1 MSLPGPW
8 LPVPSNPCR
17 QPGVPAVRSPLL
29 SVLHTYMD
37 RPAAHTAFSLPAV
50 FPDTLAGHG
59 SHTLPDIVRNH
70 CAAGHPDLPPHN
82 RFYALPA
89 ILRARENFRHSG
101 TGSGYAVPARSLCRR
116 GRNIPHRRG
125 NVPVPPGMG
134 PRCHGFPGTLEH
146 HPEQISPHRH
156 PPAAVPAPPAATA

>member
-1 MSLPGPW
+1 
-8 LPVPSNPCR
+8 
-17 QPGVPAVRSPLL
+17 
-29 SVLHTYMD
+29 MD
-37 RPAAHTAFSLPAV
+37 RPAAHTAFSLPPV

-59 SHTLPDIVRNH
+59 SHALPDIVRNH

-134 PRCHGFPGTLEH
+134 PPCHVFPELLPQNHSLTLPPVSLLRCHGFPGTSEH
-146 HPEQISPHRH
+146 HPEQISQHRH